1 MTMFARVILIAL
13 CIATTT
19 KAHVAIAAYPTGPI
33 RLVVGFAP
41 GGGSDVLARIIAQKL
56 TETMGHTWVV
66 DNRPGA
72 GGNLSTDIVARANP
86 DGHTVLIALNTQL
99 TANPVIYK
107 VSFRVDKDFQP
118 VTTVASSDQM
128 LVVHPSMPA
137 STLKDFIAL
146 AKQKPGAFSYASA
159 GVGTVDH
166 LGIELLNRRT
176 GINTVHIPY
185 KGGAPASASVLAGE
199 THMRIGSVASTIPYV
214 AAGRLRALAIA
225 SGKRSKLAPEIPT
238 IAESGYPDLAI
249 DVWYALMVPNATP
262 RSSIDQLRSH
272 VHKALEYPDVQTAME
287 RGGLNPVASS
297 SAELAARIRK
307 EAETLS
313 SVIKEA
319 GIRAD

>member
-1 MTMFARVILIAL
+1 MRRFARIAL
-13 CIATTT
+13 LALCTAASTAHSAPAT
-19 KAHVAIAAYPTGPI
+19 YPAGPV

-41 GGGSDVLARIIAQKL
+41 GGGSDVLARIIAQKM
-56 TETMGHTWVV
+56 TDTMGYPWVV

-99 TANPVIYK
+99 TANPGIYK
-107 VSFRVDKDFQP
+107 VSFRVDRDFQP
-118 VTTVASSDQM
+118 VTMVASSDQM
-128 LVVHPSMPA
+128 LVVHPSIPA
-137 STLKDFIAL
+137 TTLKEFIAL
-146 AKQKPGAFSYASA
+146 AKQKPGAFSYSSA

-176 GINTVHIPY
+176 GINTVHVPY

-214 AAGRLRALAIA
+214 AAGRLRGLAIA

-249 DVWYALMVPNATP
+249 DVWYALMVPSATA
-262 RSSIDQLRSH
+262 RSTVDQLRSQ
-272 VHKALEYPDVQTAME
+272 VHRALEYPDVQTAME

-297 SAELAARIRK
+297 SSELAVRIK
-307 EAETLS
+307 NEAETLAR
-313 SVIKEA
+313 VIKDA